1 MGVTNQ
7 EETVRMHKELVK
19 EWGKGKNASEEKVK
33 SLLALLKVSLG
44 VSCSG
49 IRRGVARVRWRGL
62 VVLAGGYSWDGG
74 ALSRETRWMEQLI
87 PVTAS
92 SLVRSC
98 ISSTCGAALVDLDG
112 RHDQKF
118 IRL

>member
-87 PVTAS
+87 PVSAS

-98 ISSTCGAALVDLDG
+98 ICSTCGTALIDWESRKNRNDIKL
-112 RHDQKF
+112 
-118 IRL
+118 